1 MSLRHTKDDEN
12 GFEGGVRWESG
23 RLRMKV
29 GQDNGAKQPA
39 DEYDLDADGHN
50 GL

>member
-1 MSLRHTKDDEN
+1 MMKTISMHSKLRD
-12 GFEGGVRWESG
+12 GG
-23 RLRMKV
+23 RLGMKV
-29 GQDNGAKQPA
+29 GQDNGANEPA

>member
-1 MSLRHTKDDEN
+1 MMKR
-12 GFEGGVRWESG
+12 GPEGGKVETAVV
-23 RLRMKV
+23 LRMKV
-29 GQDNGAKQPA
+29 GLDNGANQPA